1 MCEFA
6 GTKLAEKAPN
16 FLYDFKFETCKST
29 TSIYSI
35 VNKKQLQSLADRYK
49 TTYDTTLQTYPY
61 WKRTAIL
68 EDLQNKVDSNVV
80 NNFINDVIRSAEAEN
95 DAVNKQNRTSK
106 ISKKSK
112 SAKIPTTN
120 KNNN

>member
-1 MCEFA
+1 M
-6 GTKLAEKAPN
+6 
-16 FLYDFKFETCKST
+16 
-29 TSIYSI
+29 

>member
-1 MCEFA
+1 M
-6 GTKLAEKAPN
+6 
-16 FLYDFKFETCKST
+16 
-29 TSIYSI
+29 
-35 VNKKQLQSLADRYK
+35 NKKQLQSLADRYK